1 MAFFM
6 NKRFE
11 ALDAFR
17 GLCAISVVIF
27 HMHISGSV
35 TEWDFFR
42 GSSLFVE
49 FFFILSGF
57 VLVHGYGFRPN
68 LKFKPF
74 VRARFFR
81 IFPLHII
88 MLIVMFVLELGKFFA
103 YKFAGMSFNNIPFTG
118 AGAINE
124 IVPNLLLIQ
133 SWTSF
138 TNPLT
143 FNYPSWSISIEFYMY
158 ILLFLSITIF
168 KGNKIVVWC
177 SVSLIALYLLA
188 TQSELV
194 NNEVLRGLS
203 CFFGGAFIYFL
214 YKKIERIKI
223 NFILGSLLECIL
235 LISIFMIISSKF
247 EYRTIAA
254 IFTFFITIPLFAFES
269 GIFSAFLKKK
279 PFQTIGHL
287 SYSIYM
293 IHAAFLFILIS
304 SFMVIQKITGLEL
317 AIMINDVRTLTT
329 GHISLNNVLV
339 FIIISLII
347 LTSHFTYKHIELKW
361 VSFGRLKLQRAVHD
375 ESSLLNQP

>member
-1 MAFFM
+1 M

-17 GLCAISVVIF
+17 GLCAISVVMF

-35 TEWDFFR
+35 TEWGFFR

-57 VLVHGYGFRPN
+57 VLAHGYGFRLD

-74 VRARFFR
+74 VIARFFR
-81 IFPLHII
+81 IFPLHIV
-88 MLIVMFVLELGKFFA
+88 MLIVMLILELCKFFA

-118 AGAINE
+118 PGDINE

-168 KGNKIVVWC
+168 KSNRFIVWF
-177 SVSLIALYLLA
+177 STSLIALYLLV
-188 TQSELV
+188 TQSEIV
-194 NNEVLRGLS
+194 NNEVLQGLS
-203 CFFGGAFIYFL
+203 CFFGGAFVYLI
-214 YKKIERIKI
+214 YKKIDKIKI
-223 NFILGSLLECIL
+223 NFMLGSLLEFFL
-235 LISIFMIISSKF
+235 LISIFIIISSKF

-254 IFTFFITIPLFAFES
+254 IFTFFLTIPMFAFES
-269 GIFSAFLKKK
+269 GMFSVFLKKK
-279 PFQTIGHL
+279 PFQIIGHL

-317 AIMINDVRTLTT
+317 AIMVNNVRMLTT
-329 GHISLNNVLV
+329 GSTLLNNGLV
-339 FIIISLII
+339 FIVISLII
-347 LTSHFTYKHIELKW
+347 IISNFTYKQIELKW
-361 VSFGRLKLQRAVHD
+361 VAFGRLNFKKSVLN
-375 ESSLLNQP
+375 ENSLLNQP